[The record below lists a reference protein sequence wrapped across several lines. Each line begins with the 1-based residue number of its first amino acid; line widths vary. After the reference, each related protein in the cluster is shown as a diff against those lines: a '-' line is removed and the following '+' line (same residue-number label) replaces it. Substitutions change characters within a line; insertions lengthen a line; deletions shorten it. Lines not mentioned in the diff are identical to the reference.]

1 MLPGQLYFLRM
12 EIASDEKP
20 LKFISFLSVNS
31 NPNLSINRLI
41 SLKCSLNGGTTIFI
55 VLSLKYK
62 SCLKLFFSTSFF
74 KSRFVAA
81 IILTSVF

>member
-41 SLKCSLNGGTTIFI
+41 SLKCSLNGGQQY
-55 VLSLKYK
+55 L
-62 SCLKLFFSTSFF
+62 
-74 KSRFVAA
+74 
-81 IILTSVF
+81 